1 MESRCALQRCAG
13 GRQEIERRQV
23 DLLFIGLQFGPLAF
37 GRNNI
42 NADLTL
48 LGRLREGGDER
59 GMRQGWQRQVHRGL
73 GATDGR
79 DPRIQPS
86 RALRVDVRT
95 FWRGRR
101 LAGAL

>member
-1 MESRCALQRCAG
+1 MESRRALQRCAG

-37 GRNNI
+37 GGNNI
-42 NADLTL
+42 DADLPL

-59 GMRQGWQRQVHRGL
+59 RVCQGWQGQVHCGL

-79 DPRIQPS
+79 DPRVQPG
-86 RALRVDVRT
+86 RALRVDVRSLRDGRGFAGT
-95 FWRGRR
+95 F
-101 LAGAL
+101 